1 MHVCQ
6 HALVCRGRGRRHCL
20 SLSIHMITESR
31 NQNGSRHM
39 MPTATGHPCWR
50 QRRRHDPRQVAV
62 LHLRRLP
69 ARQRDPVAVR
79 LQEIRQQGDGE
90 EQAPELHHVRG
101 ARLGKPSERGARR
114 EHAGS
119 GGVPARR
126 QQGGTSHRRPRTTP
140 LSGQLLRQL
149 HWTGHSGERSAEE
162 GPATAERSNDREHTT
177 ATATTRSAPLSR
189 NAWRKR
195 KRSEGRKAWAEGQ
208 PAQN

>member
-1 MHVCQ
+1 
-6 HALVCRGRGRRHCL
+6 
-20 SLSIHMITESR
+20 
-31 NQNGSRHM
+31 M

-62 LHLRRLP
+62 LPLRRLP

-90 EQAPELHHVRG
+90 EQAPELHYVRR

-140 LSGQLLRQL
+140 LPGQLLRQL
-149 HWTGHSGERSAEE
+149 HRTGHSGERRDALASDRGAEE
-162 GPATAERSNDREHTT
+162 GALRRHGTHRGGRQDTRLDEGPQALRWRSRASMLPLAAEDADRG
-177 ATATTRSAPLSR
+177 ADALLRDQ
-189 NAWRKR
+189 
-195 KRSEGRKAWAEGQ
+195 GMD
-208 PAQN
+208 